1 MFKFYSSFKISVDY
15 FYIFIGLKRI
25 FYISI
30 YSLYT
35 SESVKLIFK
44 LAI

>member
-15 FYIFIGLKRI
+15 FYIFVGLKRI

-35 SESVKLIFK
+35 SESVKLTFK
-44 LAI
+44 LVV